1 MRLFTR
7 LFLLSCCALALSTP
21 IAAFDVNEVRARYT
35 ITSWTEK
42 DGMPSSYIRAIA
54 QDHDGYL
61 WLATYSGLVRFDG
74 ERFVTWKPRDGVA
87 LPSDDLSGLLVAHDG
102 SLWVGGLG
110 SLTHIVDGRI
120 DTHKPP
126 PDGLFDGYVSALL
139 EDSAGTIWAAGQDG
153 IAKFDGTHWEK
164 VGAQQG
170 LPSRPA
176 ISLHQ
181 DQSGVL
187 WVGTSV
193 GAYKRIPSTG
203 HFQAVGPA
211 SLAYAIENIAQ
222 DNAGDIVITH
232 PTHLITD
239 LSGPA
244 PDHNDPELNRS
255 HGTRLLRDRE
265 GSLWVGT
272 RSQGIVRIH
281 DEHDIRRRVI
291 ERLTRDDGL
300 SADSVLALFE
310 DREGNI
316 WVGTPFGLNRLSENA
331 IIPVPMGQGMTGHV
345 RAVTAAEDGSI
356 WAATDESLLQFSGKE
371 QTRFDWGS
379 RLPTRTI
386 VALHRDPQTAT
397 LWISTNEGLVR
408 FASGRF
414 QPFVMPGGLEL
425 YRVRSI
431 TTDKDGHLWLCDADR
446 GVFRSTDRTLTSFDL
461 IVANKPAA
469 TVYAAR
475 DGRVWIGLV
484 NGTVRSYQDGKLR
497 AFAEGDGLPA
507 GSTITA
513 IHEDRS
519 GAIWVGTHHGLS
531 RFDNGR
537 FVTLDSANG
546 LPGTGPVA
554 IEDDEDGYLWLGVT
568 GLGVLRVSEKE
579 FDRAVLDRAHKIQ
592 YRLYGASDGLRAT
605 PIRQFGTPASAHGA
619 GDQIWFLTGNGLAVV
634 DPNRLRGSRPSVPL
648 LVEDMLAGNEEYRP
662 QAALKLSPHTSTF
675 QIDYTLLSLAP
686 LSQVSFRYKL
696 EGFDAHWIDAGPR
709 RQAFYTNVPP
719 GDYRFRVEADRDGAP
734 TSAAAA
740 WSFSVQPT
748 FYQTSWFAV
757 ACAALGALGLWGLW
771 QLRLQ
776 QIRRRFAVVLDERA
790 RMGREIH
797 DTLLQGLVGV
807 AVQFKV
813 IAEHLHSSPD
823 AAKERLE
830 RLRKLVEHYICE
842 TRQSIWDL
850 RSPTLEA
857 MDLVTALR
865 QAGETITADKNVQ
878 FELVVTGKPY
888 LCDPKVEEQLL
899 RVGRE
904 ALSNAVRHADPNR
917 VRVDLVYGPGTV
929 RLRVTDDGSG
939 FSPDDPGFN
948 AGTHWG
954 LTSMRERAQ
963 QINAQFQLA
972 SAPGKGT
979 ELELIVPAAAR

>member
-1 MRLFTR
+1 MRLFPR
-7 LFLLSCCALALSTP
+7 LFLISAALALSAP
-21 IAAFDVNEVRARYT
+21 VGAFDVNEVRARYT

-42 DGMPSSYIRAIA
+42 DGMPSSYIRAID

-74 ERFVTWKPRDGVA
+74 ERFVTWKAHDGVA

-110 SLTHIVDGRI
+110 SVTHIVDGRI
-120 DTHKPP
+120 ASHKPP
-126 PDGLFDGYVSALL
+126 AEGLFDGYVSVFL
-139 EDSAGTIWAAGQDG
+139 EDNAGTIWAAGQDG
-153 IAKFDGTHWEK
+153 VARFDGTQWEK

-170 LPSRPA
+170 LPERPA

-181 DQSGVL
+181 DNHGVL

-193 GAYKRIPSTG
+193 GAYHRIASTG
-203 HFQAVGPA
+203 IFEAVGSP
-211 SLAYAIENIAQ
+211 SLSYAIENIAQ
-222 DNAGDIVITH
+222 DSSGDIVLTH

-239 LSGPA
+239 LGGPGT
-244 PDHNDPELNRS
+244 DRNDSEMNRS
-255 HGTRLLRDRE
+255 HGTKLLRDRE

-272 RSQGIVRIH
+272 RSQGIVRIRG
-281 DEHDIRRRVI
+281 EHGIRGRVI
-291 ERLTRDDGL
+291 ERVTREDGL

-356 WAATDESLLQFSGKE
+356 WAATDESLLHFSGTE
-371 QTRFDWGS
+371 QTRYDWGS

-408 FASGRF
+408 FAAGRF
-414 QPFVMPGGLEL
+414 APFVMPGGLEL
-425 YRVRSI
+425 NRVRSI
-431 TTDKDGHLWLCDADR
+431 GTDKDGHLWLCDADR

-484 NGTVRSYQDGKLR
+484 NGTVRSYQNGKLQS
-497 AFAEGDGLPA
+497 FAEGDGLPA
-507 GSTITA
+507 GSTIST
-513 IHEDRS
+513 IHEDRA
-519 GAIWVGTHHGLS
+519 GTIWIGTHRGLS

-546 LPGTGPVA
+546 FPGTGPVA

-568 GLGVLRVSEKE
+568 GLGVLRVSQKE
-579 FDRAVLDRAHKIQ
+579 FDRAVVDRAHKIQ

-605 PIRQFGTPASAHGA
+605 PVRQFGTPASAHGV

-648 LVEDMLAGNEEYRP
+648 LVEDMLADNEGYGPLPE
-662 QAALKLSPHTSTF
+662 LKLPPHTSKF
-675 QIDYTLLSLAP
+675 QINYTLLSLAP

-696 EGFDAHWIDAGPR
+696 EGFDEQWIDAGPR

-719 GDYRFRVEADRDGAP
+719 GHYRFRVEADRDGAP

-740 WSFSVQPT
+740 WSFSVEPR
-748 FYQTSWFAV
+748 FYQTSWFAL
-757 ACAALGALGLWGLW
+757 ACAVLGALGLWGLW

-857 MDLVTALR
+857 TDLVTALR

-878 FELVVTGKPY
+878 FELAVTGKPY
-888 LCDPKVEEQLL
+888 PCDPKVEEQLL

-917 VRVDLVYGPGTV
+917 VRVDLVYTHDVV

-972 SAPGKGT
+972 STPGKGT
-979 ELELIVPAAAR
+979 ELELIVPATAR

>member
-1 MRLFTR
+1 MRLLTR
-7 LFLLSCCALALSTP
+7 LFLPALALAVP
-21 IAAFDVNEVRARYT
+21 ARAGAFDVNEVRARYT
-35 ITSWTEK
+35 ITTWTEK
-42 DGMPSSYIRAIA
+42 DGIPSSYIRAIA
-54 QDHDGYL
+54 QDRDGYL

-74 ERFVTWKPRDGVA
+74 ERFVTWKARSGAA
-87 LPSDDLSGLLVAHDG
+87 LPNDDVSGLLVAHDG

-110 SLTHIVDGRI
+110 SVTHIVDGRI
-120 DTHKPP
+120 ANLKPP
-126 PDGLFDGYVSALL
+126 PERLFDGYVSTFL
-139 EDSAGTIWAAGQDG
+139 EDGTGTIWAAGQDG
-153 IAKFDGTHWEK
+153 VAKFDGTHWEK

-170 LPSRPA
+170 LPERPA

-181 DQSGVL
+181 DNSGVL
-187 WVGTSV
+187 WVGTGV
-193 GAYKRIPSTG
+193 GVYRRVASTG
-203 HFQAVGPA
+203 RFEAVGLPT
-211 SLAYAIENIAQ
+211 LAYPVENIAE
-222 DNAGDIVITH
+222 DRAGDIVLTH

-239 LSGPA
+239 MGGP
-244 PDHNDPELNRS
+244 DQDRRDSELNIL
-255 HGTRLLRDRE
+255 HGTKLLRDRE

-272 RSQGIVRIH
+272 RSQGIVRIRGEGSH
-281 DEHDIRRRVI
+281 REI
-291 ERLTRDDGL
+291 ERVTTEDGL
-300 SADSVLALFE
+300 SADSVQALFE

-331 IIPVPMGQGMTGHV
+331 IIPVPMGQGITGHV
-345 RAVTAAEDGSI
+345 RAVTVAEDGSI
-356 WAATDESLLQFSGKE
+356 WAATEESLLRFAGKQ
-371 QTRFDWGS
+371 QTRYDWGS

-386 VALHRDPQTAT
+386 IALHRDPQTGT

-408 FASGRF
+408 FGAGRF
-414 QPFVMPGGLEL
+414 APFVMPGGLQL
-425 YRVRSI
+425 NRVRSI
-431 TTDKDGHLWLCDADR
+431 TTDKDGHLWVCDVDR

-461 IVANKPAA
+461 IGANKPAA

-475 DGRVWIGLV
+475 DGRVWIGMV
-484 NGTVRSYQDGKLR
+484 NGTIRSYQDGKLQS
-497 AFAEGDGLPA
+497 FAEGDGLPA
-507 GSTITA
+507 GSTVTA
-513 IHEDRS
+513 IHEDRA
-519 GAIWVGTHHGLS
+519 GTIWVGTHRGLS

-537 FVTLDSANG
+537 FVTVDKASG
-546 LPGTGPVA
+546 FPGTGPVA

-568 GLGVLRVSEKE
+568 GLGILRVSQKE
-579 FDRAVLDRAHKIQ
+579 FDRAVVDRAHKIQ

-605 PIRQFGTPASAHGA
+605 PVRQFGTPASAHGV
-619 GDQIWFLTGNGLAVV
+619 GNQIWFLTGNGLAVV
-634 DPNRLRGSRPSVPL
+634 DPNRLRGSRPSAPL
-648 LVEDMLAGNEEYRP
+648 LVEEMLAGNEDYLPAPE
-662 QAALKLSPHTSTF
+662 LKLPPHTSEF

-696 EGFDAHWIDAGPR
+696 EAFDEQWIEAGQR

-719 GDYRFRVEADRDGAP
+719 GHYRFRVEADRDGAP
-734 TSAAAA
+734 TSASAA
-740 WSFSVQPT
+740 WNFSVEPM
-748 FYQTSWFAV
+748 FYQTAWFAV
-757 ACAALGALGLWGLW
+757 ACTALGLLGLWGLW

-813 IAEHLHSSPD
+813 IADHLHSSPD

-850 RSPTLEA
+850 RSPTLESA
-857 MDLVTALR
+857 DLVTALR

-878 FELVVTGKPY
+878 FELTVTGKPY
-888 LCDPKVEEQLL
+888 PCDPKVEEQLL

-917 VRVDLVYGPGTV
+917 VRVDLVYAHDAV

-972 SAPGKGT
+972 STPGKGT
-979 ELELIVPAAAR
+979 ELELIVPATAR